1 MLTHLLTLNPAVHQE
16 IYLQYFNGVYG
27 IGALAAGVIGVIA
40 WYNSKRPVGWEDR
53 DRPSQN
59 PGNLKPLDLQTTT
72 PHPTLKPAN
81 YT

>member
-53 DRPSQN
+53 DRPSFI
-59 PGNLKPLDLQTTT
+59 PSIKT
-72 PHPTLKPAN
+72 PPED
-81 YT
+81 